1 MPLYRPCLLNKLTVA
16 EITWVRIPPEALLG
30 KVQDIDD
37 KTTKMF
43 PREKMLDMFFS
54 GGKMR
59 SSLANLDL
67 AKLEAFDRKY
77 KAANGVWR
85 TGERLLKE

>member
-1 MPLYRPCLLNKLTVA
+1 ML
-16 EITWVRIPPEALLG
+16 
-30 KVQDIDD
+30 
-37 KTTKMF
+37 